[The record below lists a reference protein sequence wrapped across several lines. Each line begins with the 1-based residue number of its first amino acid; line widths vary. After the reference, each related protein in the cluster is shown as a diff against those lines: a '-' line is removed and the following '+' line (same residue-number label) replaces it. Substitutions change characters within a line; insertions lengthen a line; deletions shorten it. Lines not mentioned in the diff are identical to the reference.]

1 MDGRRRRAVSMDHP
15 IRFSEQRVYSVNSD
29 EREQTEE
36 GKHFSLMMISAVK
49 LTVSCKVNLRRW
61 YK

>member
-1 MDGRRRRAVSMDHP
+1 MGGRAVSLDHP

-36 GKHFSLMMISAVK
+36 GKHFSMMMISAVK
-49 LTVSCKVNLRRW
+49 HLSCKVNLRRW
-61 YK
+61 KLTVS

>member
-1 MDGRRRRAVSMDHP
+1 MGGRAVSLDHP

-36 GKHFSLMMISAVK
+36 GKHFSMMISAVK

-61 YK
+61 KLTVS